1 MKVFL
6 YCSKFRFLLLLF
18 HLLLIVAVTLFYES
32 VICRLVVSLKIS
44 FFSSTSF
51 VGLTT
56 LSVVV
61 LKPN

>member
-1 MKVFL
+1 MEVFL

-32 VICRLVVSLKIS
+32 VICHLVVLLKIS